1 MFVTNSSE
9 NNVLKQVCVK
19 NENSNKSNY
28 KKSMYKKVDKNKL
41 KNMYYSGNIKNNSS
55 MFSNMS
61 SNINYINSSK
71 YSKYSKYRKYSKYN
85 L

>member
-28 KKSMYKKVDKNKL
+28 KKSI
-41 KNMYYSGNIKNNSS
+41 IKNIDKRHS
-55 MFSNMS
+55 
-61 SNINYINSSK
+61 
-71 YSKYSKYRKYSKYN
+71 
-85 L
+85 